1 MKMYFEWASMDHE
14 DLVELLRWLV
24 VVTKSLEG
32 PRNPSTTCIGPSDH
46 QMKDQV
52 AQRQVPKD

>member
-1 MKMYFEWASMDHE
+1 MNHE

-24 VVTKSLEG
+24 VVTKSLKG
-32 PRNPSTTCIGPSDH
+32 PSNPSTTCIGPSDH

-52 AQRQVPKD
+52 AQRQTLKDK